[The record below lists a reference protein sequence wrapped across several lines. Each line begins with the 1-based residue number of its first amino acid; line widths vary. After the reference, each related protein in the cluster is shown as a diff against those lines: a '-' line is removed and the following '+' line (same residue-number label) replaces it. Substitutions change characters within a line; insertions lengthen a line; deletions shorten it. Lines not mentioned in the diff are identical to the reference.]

1 MRLAI
6 AAGSVVGGGVIGAAG
21 AGFLPWIGVAV
32 VAVSM
37 ILLLSVEKSPKLRH
51 AGA

>member
-21 AGFLPWIGVAV
+21 AGFLPWIAV